1 MTKIAIIGAGVVGG
15 AIAYELSRIP
25 QLNITLLDRHGAA
38 SGATGAALGVLM
50 GVMSMKK
57 KGRAWALRHTS
68 MKRYETLI
76 PELED
81 ITKIHI
87 PYTKGILK
95 LLFPEDNLV
104 KWEQLSEIRRYQGYQ
119 LEIWP
124 PAQVEKS
131 LSYINT
137 NNIIG
142 AVYSPGDGQV
152 NPTILTQT
160 LIAGAQINGAD
171 CQFDV
176 NVDNIILN
184 SDKIKLET
192 TAESLNVDWLVISA
206 GLGSTPLTASLKE
219 TIAIGPVLGQGLEL
233 KLEQGLGD
241 GQPVISGDD
250 VHIIP
255 LPEGSYWVG
264 ATVEFPQEKGEVVP
278 DPEML
283 AEVKRKAIAVCPSL
297 AHGTMVRTWWG
308 LRPRPQ
314 GRFAPII
321 EKLPGYDRVLLA
333 TGHYRNGILLAP
345 ATAIAIRN
353 LLLSETKDWA
363 CPPDHYTPTQG
374 L

>member
-15 AIAYELSRIP
+15 VIAYELSRVP
-25 QLNITLLDRHGAA
+25 GLSITLLDRHGAA

-50 GVMSMKK
+50 GAISMKK
-57 KGRAWALRHTS
+57 NGRAWALRHTS
-68 MKRYETLI
+68 TKRYKTLI
-76 PELED
+76 PELEG
-81 ITKIHI
+81 ITKVNI

-104 KWEQLSEIRRYQGYQ
+104 KWKQLAEMRRSQGYQ
-119 LEIWP
+119 LEIWQP
-124 PAQVEKS
+124 DHVKQHYP
-131 LSYINT
+131 YIHI

-152 NPTILTQT
+152 NPTILTQA
-160 LIAGAQINGAD
+160 LIAGAQINGVD
-171 CQFDV
+171 CQFGV
-176 NVDNIILN
+176 NVENIILN
-184 SDKIKLET
+184 SDKIQLET
-192 TAESLNVDWLVISA
+192 TADSLNVDWLVIAA
-206 GLGSTPLTASLKE
+206 GLGSTPLTACLKE

-241 GQPVISGDD
+241 GQPVISGHD

-264 ATVEFPQEKGEVVP
+264 ATVEFPQEKSKLVP
-278 DPEML
+278 VPEML
-283 AEVKRKAIAVCPSL
+283 EEVKRKAIACCPNL
-297 AHGTMVRTWWG
+297 AHGTIVRTWWG

>member
-25 QLNITLLDRHGAA
+25 QLNITLLDRDSPA

-68 MKRYETLI
+68 TERYKTLI
-76 PELED
+76 PELEG

-104 KWEQLSEIRRYQGYQ
+104 KWKQLAEMRRSQGYQ
-119 LEIWP
+119 LEILQP
-124 PAQVEKS
+124 DHVKHNYP
-131 LSYINT
+131 YIHI
-137 NNIIG
+137 NNIIL

-152 NPTILTQT
+152 NPTILTQA
-160 LIAGAQINGAD
+160 LIAGAQINGVN
-171 CQFDV
+171 CQFEV
-176 NVDNIILN
+176 NVHGIIPN

-192 TAESLNVDWLVISA
+192 TADSLNVDWLVIAA

-219 TIAIGPVLGQGLEL
+219 TIDISPVLGQGLEL
-233 KLEQGLGD
+233 KLEKNLGD
-241 GQPVISGDD
+241 FQPVITGDD

-255 LPEGSYWVG
+255 LGKGSYWVG
-264 ATVEFPQEKGEVVP
+264 ATVEFPQEKGELVA

-283 AEVKRKAIAVCPSL
+283 AEVKKKAIALCPSL
-297 AHGTMVRTWWG
+297 AHSTMVRTWWG

-314 GRFAPII
+314 GRSAPII

-353 LLLSETKDWA
+353 LFLS
-363 CPPDHYTPTQG
+363 
-374 L
+374 